1 MKWIKCSKKMP
12 EDTESVFFYRN
23 TVKSGRYVGGGNFAA
38 SGYSR
43 TTNNATHWMP
53 RKSGAS
59 LPQPP
64 EE

>member
-1 MKWIKCSKKMP
+1 MP